1 MELSRKQFV
10 TGAAAATALAGAA
23 SIAQAD
29 ESRPDWMPEKWD
41 RECDVVVVGT
51 GSIIVAALRADA
63 LGLNVLVL
71 EKHPTWFG
79 GTTAFSGGGMS
90 CPNSTQAL
98 ALGNREIPRDML
110 KDYMMEVAEGQSS
123 EELIDMMLDNYAP
136 AVDFMNDECGYTW
149 GAFPPAEE
157 GQSWSFYYPLHP
169 VTHEYKDVPT
179 FVSIGMH
186 EPTGT
191 VMGRAIVNYGKDAV
205 DARGIEVLM
214 GTPATKLIYSGN
226 PMLGNGEVIGVWAET
241 PEGEPIAIKARYG
254 VILGTGGFD
263 HNREMMA
270 NYINHPIY
278 STPAIPTNTGDGH
291 IMAMEVGANMK
302 SMDEVFNHT
311 VNMMGHPDLY
321 ESVDLALE
329 DGSYCC
335 EQRNKAWA
343 TIGCTGSIMV
353 NRRGQRFCCEGSSYD
368 LLGRAFD
375 AYDNSTRDWLNIPG
389 YLVFDGTYAGA
400 FGFGAPTLA
409 QLLKEEELPSWIHA
423 FDTMEELA
431 DGMGID
437 QENLLATVARWNEMC
452 KDGVDLDWHRGEE
465 VWDRYTCGDASR
477 VESGELKNPCMAPLN
492 NGPFYCIEVYPSLL
506 TTSGGMEI
514 NGNAQVKNVRGEVI
528 PRLYAGS
535 NCIASPTGR
544 GYALSGTANANGFV
558 VGYVAANHIATLE
571 PWE

>member
-10 TGAAAATALAGAA
+10 AGAAAATALAG
-23 SIAQAD
+23 IAQVASA
-29 ESRPDWMPEKWD
+29 EEARPDWMPEAWD

-51 GSIIVAALRADA
+51 GSIISAALRADT
-63 LGLNVLVL
+63 LGLDVLVL

-98 ALGNREIPRDML
+98 ALGNREIPRD
-110 KDYMMEVAEGQSS
+110 Q
-123 EELIDMMLDNYAP
+123 
-136 AVDFMNDECGYTW
+136 
-149 GAFPPAEE
+149 
-157 GQSWSFYYPLHP
+157 
-169 VTHEYKDVPT
+169 
-179 FVSIGMH
+179 
-186 EPTGT
+186 
-191 VMGRAIVNYGKDAV
+191 
-205 DARGIEVLM
+205 LM
-214 GTPATKLIYSGN
+214 
-226 PMLGNGEVIGVWAET
+226 WAET
-241 PEGEPIAIKARYG
+241 PEGNPIAIKARYA
-254 VILGTGGFD
+254 VVLGTGGFD

-302 SMDEVFNHT
+302 SMNEVFNHT

-321 ESVDLALE
+321 ESVDLSLE
-329 DGSYCC
+329 DGTYCC

-353 NRRGQRFCCEGSSYD
+353 NRRGQRFCCEGGSYD

-389 YLVFDGTYAGA
+389 YLVFDGTYTGA
-400 FGFGAPTLA
+400 FGFGAPTLK
-409 QLLKEEELPSWIHA
+409 QLLAEGELPEWLHA
-423 FDTMEELA
+423 FDTMEDLA

-437 QENLLATVARWNEMC
+437 KESLLATVARWNEMC
-452 KDGVDLDWHRGEE
+452 EEGVDLDWHRGEE
-465 VWDRYTCGDASR
+465 VWDRYTTGDASR
-477 VESGELKNPCMAPLN
+477 VESGELKNPCMAPLVE
-492 NGPFYCIEVYPSLL
+492 GPFYCIEIYPSLL

-558 VGYVAANHIATLE
+558 VGYVAANHIATLQ